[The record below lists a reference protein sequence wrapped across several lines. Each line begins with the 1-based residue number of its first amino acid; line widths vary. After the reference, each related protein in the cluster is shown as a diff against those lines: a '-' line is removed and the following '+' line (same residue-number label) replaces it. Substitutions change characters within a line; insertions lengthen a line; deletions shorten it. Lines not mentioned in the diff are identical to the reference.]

1 MEKLRYYPELLMSE
15 INRFINKIENSVSRN
30 YFKRQL
36 NKIIEVTQNDYIEG
50 VKSKFALQFKIAE
63 LQGME
68 EFIVLTEETNSFKE
82 YVMFYSLNKD
92 FLSLSYFDERGV
104 PVVIYENATSDVLSS
119 QTSLNIVF
127 AVDFLKTLCKHITF
141 DFDEISFSNE
151 SFNLSDHEFFL
162 FYKNRASPDLS
173 IKSEESNNRI
183 RYRLNSWEVHYDK
196 KTGDLIYCGFYKST
210 GEIVVYFNR
219 ENITTNEQHMRNSLI
234 LNLFNLN
241 QDTNS

>member
-1 MEKLRYYPELLMSE
+1 MEILRYYPELLMSE

-36 NKIIEVTQNDYIEG
+36 NKIREVDQNDYLED

-82 YVMFYSLNKD
+82 YVLFYNLNKD
-92 FLSLSYFDERGV
+92 FLSLSYFDDRGY
-104 PVVIYENATSDVLSS
+104 PVVTYEGLTHN
-119 QTSLNIVF
+119 NVF
-127 AVDFLKTLCKHITF
+127 AVDFIKTVCKHITF

-151 SFNLSDHEFFL
+151 SFNLSDHGFFL
-162 FYKNRASPDLS
+162 FYKDRASPDLS

-196 KTGDLIYCGFYKST
+196 KTGDLIYCAFYNST

-219 ENITTNEQHMRNSLI
+219 ENATTNEQHMQNSLI

-241 QDTNS
+241 QDTEEKLL